1 MKIIT
6 NKVKNEKYRVS
17 DDHVR
22 SSHLECLKESL
33 REINECKSLDF
44 SMNKYI
50 LGEDMVKNEDLT
62 DFDHVE
68 EGFL

>member
-1 MKIIT
+1 MKISKD
-6 NKVKNEKYRVS
+6 KVKNERYRVS

-22 SSHLECLKESL
+22 SLHVKCLKKDLQGIPEY
-33 REINECKSLDF
+33 KSLDF

-50 LGEDMVKNEDLT
+50 LGDNMVRNLNV
-62 DFDHVE
+62 FDHTE

>member
-1 MKIIT
+1 MKRNR
-6 NKVKNEKYRVS
+6 NKVKNKKYRVS

-22 SSHLECLKESL
+22 SSHFECLKKDIQ
-33 REINECKSLDF
+33 EITEYKNLDS

-50 LGEDMVKNEDLT
+50 LGEDMVRNEDLN
-62 DFDHVE
+62 DFDHIE